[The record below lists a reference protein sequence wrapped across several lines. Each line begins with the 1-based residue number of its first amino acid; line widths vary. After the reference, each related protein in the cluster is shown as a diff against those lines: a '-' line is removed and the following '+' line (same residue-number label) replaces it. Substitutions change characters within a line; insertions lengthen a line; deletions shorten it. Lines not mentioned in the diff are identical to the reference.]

1 MQRKDVYP
9 YEYMD
14 SWEKLDETVL
24 TPKKDFCSNLNV
36 EDISNEYY
44 AHVQKVWEVFETNI

>member
-1 MQRKDVYP
+1 MQRKGVYP

-14 SWEKLDETVL
+14 SWEKLDETAL

-36 EDISNEYY
+36 EDISHEDY
-44 AHVQKVWEVFETNI
+44 AHVQKVWEVFEINI